1 MIHCNEYLLV
11 KKCEQKGIL
20 WYIATCTKRCY
31 LCFILFIYLF
41 FYYLWEKVARAEGGY
56 KEKGRFFGI
65 GVHDVK
71 LETKNQQKLF

>member
-1 MIHCNEYLLV
+1 
-11 KKCEQKGIL
+11 
-20 WYIATCTKRCY
+20 
-31 LCFILFIYLF
+31 
-41 FYYLWEKVARAEGGY
+41 LWEKVARAEGGY

>member
-1 MIHCNEYLLV
+1 MVHCNLYEEMLLMFHFV
-11 KKCEQKGIL
+11 
-20 WYIATCTKRCY
+20 
-31 LCFILFIYLF
+31 
-41 FYYLWEKVARAEGGY
+41 YLWEKVARAEGGY